1 MGTGL
6 LRSEPNLPGDQVSPD
21 LLRVLLDHSSDAM
34 FAKDLSGR
42 YLYCNAAGVRFIG
55 KPLDQ
60 ILGREDRDLFDD
72 AGAKA
77 IMAQDRRVIS
87 SGLSEV
93 EERYVEAGG
102 VVRFYRVTKSVYR
115 DPCGVLQGVLGI
127 ACDITERAHAEEK
140 LARDIAE
147 RKAAEQKLQ
156 ETIRQLRSIYEAV
169 NDVIYLL
176 AVEPDGFRFQ
186 SVNSAF
192 ERMTGVP
199 TGAVIG
205 KRVNEVIPEPS
216 LTLVLEKYRQA
227 ISEQRYVSW
236 EETTTFPNGELVGSV
251 NVLPIYDESGTCTH
265 LVGTVHEITKRKAM
279 EIQLRESEQRY
290 RQLGNSIPQI
300 VFTARPDGGLTFLN
314 AWASEYAGK
323 PTSELMDWSWESVT
337 HVDDFPRVR
346 DEWLTILTS
355 GVPKEVELRLRRWD
369 GEYRWHIARQVPC
382 RDDRGVITAWYGTCT
397 EVEDLRCTQQ
407 ALFDERTRLRTLID
421 TIPDAIFV
429 KDAREEFVMCNRP
442 MLNWLGVTTEQE
454 IFGKTASDFQSSEVA
469 AVYHD
474 EDLRVLQTGA
484 TVSNREELV
493 PNRHGQL
500 QWRMV
505 FKAPIRNESGKIT
518 GIIGISRDIE
528 AWKRQE
534 RAFHEREELLRI
546 ATGTARVGLAIVNER
561 YEYCFVNE
569 AYLDIHQL
577 NVPDIVGRPFFEV
590 MRHLLPQTK
599 ELLERA
605 MAGEP
610 ITFEAAVPSQ
620 NTTVHQRWLR
630 KSYEPCTDANG
641 HKAVTIVVVDITDA
655 KRSESAARTREE
667 QYRVALSAGVAAAFK
682 WDNETNCFDRY
693 YSTEPA
699 LPANPGRRESLSEL
713 IARVHPDDRQA
724 FANGFQRSLSQGT
737 EYRNQ
742 FRVIR
747 ADGSV
752 RWIEGRGIIHRNA
765 NGEAIRLMGVAIDVT
780 ERQRAQHYL
789 AAQHRVMEAI
799 AARVP
804 FLDVLN
810 SIVTLV
816 VNELT
821 GSSCSILLCDHKRSV
836 LRSGAAQRLPE
847 AYNQAVDGVPIREG
861 CGSCG
866 TSAARGEPVFVE
878 DIDNDPLWIDYRDLA
893 LRHGL
898 RSCWSV
904 PIITVNSREQNRVL
918 GTFAV
923 YRNEVALPT
932 AAEIEVID
940 HAVNLSRIAIEQFN
954 AQQALKASE
963 ELFRT
968 VVEQAADA
976 FYLHDID
983 GTFVDVNRKACDSLG
998 YFRDE
1003 LLSINVTEI
1012 ISPTDVN
1019 IYRQLLKRIEF
1030 GRDYTLESEFVRKGG
1045 RKINVEIRLG
1055 CVESQGRQLILALVR
1070 DISKRKEMDRQL
1082 RLMQFSIDKA
1092 VDPVFWISPSAEI
1105 LYVNDAACQTLG
1117 FDRDK
1122 LIGQTIPDIDLNFSA
1137 ELWGPHWEDLKQH
1150 GSLTFESD
1158 HLTVDGRTLKTEVTA
1173 NYLRYEGREYNCA
1186 VMRDI
1191 TEKKR
1196 LQSQFFQAQK
1206 MEAVGQLAGGIAHD
1220 FNNLLTVIN
1229 GYSDLLLMD
1238 ASLRETQRITLQAIL
1253 DAGERA
1259 ARLTHQLLA
1268 FSRKAVFEPKIVD
1281 LNEVVERSVKLLRRI
1296 IGEQI
1301 FLSVNLSPDLPAIQ
1315 ADPGQVEQVIMN
1327 LVLNARDAMPDG
1339 GKLTIETHDRL
1350 VVEQDPAATTPV
1362 ESGHYAELIVADTG
1376 CGMTD
1381 EVKSHLFEP
1390 FFTTKGIGKGT
1401 GLGLAVVHGVVQ
1413 QSHGSV
1419 SVESEFAK
1427 GTSFRLMF
1435 PAISISKLNNA
1446 TSSGNDTTLNSETV
1460 LLVEDEKVVRKFT
1473 RTLLER
1479 HGFQVLEAADGKAAL
1494 QIAREYDGSLELLV
1508 TDIEMPEMG
1517 GRQLADLLTVLRP
1530 EMKVLYMSGYTDNES
1545 LQSQLNAHRECF
1557 ISKPFAAASLIQKIR
1572 GILGT
1577 T

>member
-1 MGTGL
+1 
-6 LRSEPNLPGDQVSPD
+6 
-21 LLRVLLDHSSDAM
+21 M

-42 YLYCNAAGVRFIG
+42 YVYCNAAGVRFIG
-55 KPLDQ
+55 KPLEQ
-60 ILGREDRDLFDD
+60 ILGHEDRDLFDA
-72 AGAKA
+72 AGAQA

-87 SGLSEV
+87 SGVSEV
-93 EERYVEAGG
+93 EERHIEAGG
-102 VVRFYRVTKSVYR
+102 VVRYYRVTKSVYR
-115 DPCGVLQGVLGI
+115 DPHGVLNGVLGI
-127 ACDITERAHAEEK
+127 ACDITERSLAEEK
-140 LARDIAE
+140 LARDFAE
-147 RKAAEQKLQ
+147 RKAAEQALQ
-156 ETIRQLRSIYEAV
+156 HTVRQLRSIYETV

-176 AVEPDGFRFQ
+176 AVEPDGYRFQ

-192 ERMTGVP
+192 ARITGMP
-199 TGAVIG
+199 TESVIG
-205 KRVNEVIPEPS
+205 KRVDEVIPEPS
-216 LTLVLEKYRQA
+216 LSLVLQKYQQA
-227 ISEQRYVSW
+227 ISTQRHVSW
-236 EETTTFPNGELVGSV
+236 EETTTYPNGELVGSV
-251 NVLPIYDESGTCTH
+251 NVLPIYDDSGACTH
-265 LVGTVHEITKRKAM
+265 LVGTVHDITNRKAM
-279 EIQLRESEQRY
+279 ETQLRESEQRY

-300 VFTARPDGGLTFLN
+300 IFTAGPDGGLTFLN
-314 AWASEYAGK
+314 AWASEYAGI
-323 PTSELMDWSWESVT
+323 PTSELMDWSWESAT
-337 HVDDFPRVR
+337 HADDFPRVR
-346 DEWLTILTS
+346 EEWLTILKS
-355 GVPKEVELRLRRWD
+355 GIPKEIELRLRRWD

-382 RDDRGVITAWYGTCT
+382 RDDQGRIAAWYGTCT
-397 EVEDLRCTQQ
+397 DVEDLRRTKQS
-407 ALFDERTRLRTLID
+407 LFDERTRLRTLID

-442 MLNWLGVTTEQE
+442 MLNWLGVTSEQE
-454 IFGKTASDFQSSEVA
+454 VFGKTASDFQPAEVA
-469 AVYHD
+469 AVYHE
-474 EDLRVLQTGA
+474 EDLRVLQSGA
-484 TVSNREELV
+484 TVRNREERV
-493 PNRHGQL
+493 PDCMGQR

-505 FKAPIRNESGKIT
+505 FKTPVRNDFGKIT
-518 GIIGISRDIE
+518 GIVGISRDIE

-546 ATGTARVGLAIVNER
+546 ATGTAGVGLAVVDDH
-561 YEYCFVNE
+561 YDFCFANE
-569 AYLDIHQL
+569 AYVDIHHL
-577 NVPDIVGRPFFEV
+577 NTTQIVGHSFSEIMKHLFLQTKRFLAQAFEGESVNFEVQVPD
-590 MRHLLPQTK
+590 PQSPNQ
-599 ELLERA
+599 L
-605 MAGEP
+605 
-610 ITFEAAVPSQ
+610 
-620 NTTVHQRWLR
+620 RWLR
-630 KSYEPCTDANG
+630 KSYEPCIDDSG
-641 HKAVTIVVVDITDA
+641 RKAVTIVVVDITDA
-655 KRSESAARTREE
+655 KQAESAARMREE
-667 QYRVALSAGVAAAFK
+667 QYRVALSAGVAAAF
-682 WDNETNCFDRY
+682 WWESDTNRIVRY

-699 LPANPGRRESLSEL
+699 LPVATDTFYEL
-713 IARVHPDDRQA
+713 IERIHPADREA
-724 FANGFQRSLSQGT
+724 FAAGFQRCLVEGA

-742 FRVIR
+742 MRVIR
-747 ADGSV
+747 PDGSI
-752 RWIEGRGIIHRNA
+752 RWIEGRGFIHRDT
-765 NGEAIRLMGVAIDVT
+765 NGRPIRMTGVVIDVT
-780 ERQRAQHYL
+780 ERQRAQFYL

-804 FLDVLN
+804 LIEILN
-810 SIVTLV
+810 SIVSLV
-816 VNELT
+816 ANELI
-821 GSSCSILLCDHKRSV
+821 GSACSILLCDHKESV
-836 LRSGAAQRLPE
+836 LRFGAAQRLPE
-847 AYNQAVDGVPIREG
+847 AYNQAVDRVPIREG

-866 TSAARGEPVFVE
+866 TSAARGESVIVQ
-878 DIDNDPLWIDYRDLA
+878 DIANDPLWIDYREIA
-893 LRHGL
+893 LRHSL

-904 PIITVNSREQNRVL
+904 PIITVNSHDQDNSRVL

-923 YRNEVALPT
+923 YRNEVATPT

-976 FYLHDID
+976 FFLHDTD

-998 YFRDE
+998 YLRDE
-1003 LLSINVTEI
+1003 LLSINVAEI
-1012 ISPTDVN
+1012 IGPSDVS
-1019 IYRQLLKRIEF
+1019 IYRQLLKKVEF
-1030 GRDYTLESEFVRKGG
+1030 GRDYTLESEFVRKNG
-1045 RKINVEIRLG
+1045 RKFNVEIRLG
-1055 CVESQGRQLILALVR
+1055 CVESQGRKLILALVR

-1092 VDPVFWISPSAEI
+1092 VDPVFWISPTAEI

-1117 FDRDK
+1117 FERDK

-1137 ELWGPHWEDLKQH
+1137 ELWGPHWEDLKNH

-1158 HLTVDGRTLKTEVTA
+1158 HVTVDGRTLKTEVTA

-1268 FSRKAVFEPKIVD
+1268 FSRKAVVEPKIVD

-1301 FLSVNLSPDLPAIQ
+1301 VLSVNLSPDLPAIQ

-1350 VVEQDPAATTPV
+1350 VVEQDPAATTAV
-1362 ESGHYAELIVADTG
+1362 ECGQYAELIVADTG

-1419 SVESEFAK
+1419 SVESELAK

-1435 PAISISKLNNA
+1435 PAISISKLDYA
-1446 TSSGNDTTLNSETV
+1446 TFSGNDTTLNSETV

-1479 HGFQVLEAADGKAAL
+1479 HGFQVIEAADGKAAL
-1494 QIAREYDGSLELLV
+1494 QIAREHDGPLELLV

-1577 T
+1577 K